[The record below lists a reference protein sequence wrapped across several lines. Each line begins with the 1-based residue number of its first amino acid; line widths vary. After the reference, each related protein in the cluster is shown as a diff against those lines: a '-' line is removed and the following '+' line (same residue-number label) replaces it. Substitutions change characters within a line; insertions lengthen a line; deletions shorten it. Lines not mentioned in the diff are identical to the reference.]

1 MTDSQLAGPEVT
13 LGRVA
18 AAQGY
23 TREES
28 VVEQDSKGQAAGD
41 ARGGDRKYVGLD
53 VHKATIAV
61 AVADEGRG
69 EVRSYGTIKNTPEA
83 VAKLVARLGP
93 AGRLACCY
101 EAGPCGYGLQRQLA
115 GLGASCTVE
124 APSLI
129 PTRPGERVKT
139 DRRDAEK
146 LARLLRAGEL
156 APVWVPDAEHEALRD
171 LSRAREA
178 ARDDRHRARQ
188 RLGKLLLRLG
198 VAEPSGTKRW
208 TQAYHAWLAELRLEQ
223 PLQQVVLEDAI
234 EAVEAGTA
242 RLKKLEREI
251 KAAAATGRHAPLIAA
266 LQSLRGVGLVTAV
279 TLVAELGDL
288 GRFPAPRPL
297 MAYLGLVPSEH
308 SSGASRRRGRIT
320 RAGNSHVRHVL
331 VQAAWHYRHAP
342 KLTRALR
349 QRQAGQPEAV
359 TAVAWRAQ
367 ERLHARYRKLAG
379 RKGRQKAVIA
389 VARELAGFV
398 WALARAHADHLA
410 TQASAGSAQPP
421 AAAEV
426 AA

>member
-1 MTDSQLAGPEVT
+1 
-13 LGRVA
+13 
-18 AAQGY
+18 
-23 TREES
+23 
-28 VVEQDSKGQAAGD
+28 
-41 ARGGDRKYVGLD
+41 LD

-83 VAKLVARLGP
+83 VAKLVQRLGP
-93 AGRLACCY
+93 AGRLVCCY
-101 EAGPCGYGLQRQLA
+101 EAGPCGYGLQRQLT
-115 GLGASCTVE
+115 GLGTECTVV

-129 PTRPGERVKT
+129 PTRPGDRVKT
-139 DRRDAEK
+139 DRRDAAK
-146 LARLLRAGEL
+146 LARLLRSGEL
-156 APVWVPDAEHEALRD
+156 TSVWVPDAEHEALRD

-208 TQAYHAWLAELRLEQ
+208 TKPYHAWLAELTLAR
-223 PLQQVVLEDAI
+223 PPQQVVLRDAI
-234 EAVEAGTA
+234 ETVEAGTA
-242 RLKKLEREI
+242 RLKRLEARLKE
-251 KAAAATGRHAPLIAA
+251 AAKVGRHAPLIAA
-266 LQSLRGVGLVTAV
+266 LQSLRGVGMVTAV

-288 GRFPAPRPL
+288 GRFPTPRPL

-308 SSGASRRRGRIT
+308 SSGGSQRRGRIT

-331 VQAAWHYRHAP
+331 VQAAWHYRHTP
-342 KLTRALR
+342 RLTRALAKR
-349 QRQAGQPEAV
+349 QQGQPEAV
-359 TAVAWRAQ
+359 TDVAWRAQ

-398 WALARAHADHLA
+398 WALARAHAAHVGGDEA
-410 TQASAGSAQPP
+410 QAPGTPASAA
-421 AAAEV
+421 
-426 AA
+426 